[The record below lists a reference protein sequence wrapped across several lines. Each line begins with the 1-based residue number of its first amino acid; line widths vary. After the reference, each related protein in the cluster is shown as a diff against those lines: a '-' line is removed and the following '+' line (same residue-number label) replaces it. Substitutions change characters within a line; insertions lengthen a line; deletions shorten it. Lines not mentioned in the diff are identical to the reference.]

1 VAVGAGVSLFLSHTT
16 RDPRDFALAHRL
28 ADGLRA
34 RQVAVWIAPESIPPG
49 ERWREE
55 IVRGVMDGCSHF
67 LVIFTAASSQAEWV
81 VEEIRLASRRAAD
94 DGDFTILPLVIGSL
108 GRLENADLVE
118 PLQSVP
124 FHDDF
129 HAQLDAVAEALG
141 LRPTA
146 PESVRTFVEERTRDF
161 VGREFVF
168 DAVEAFLAGNSR
180 GYFVLEGEPGIG
192 KSAILASFVKRTGA
206 VAHFNVRAQGIT
218 TPRQFLQSVCAQ
230 LINRFGLPYAS
241 LPQDAADDGGFLAQL
256 LAEAADHLEEGER
269 LVVAVDALDEADL
282 SRQDANALYLPPS
295 LPEHVYFVVSKRPV
309 EVPLAT
315 DAPRE
320 DFDLSEHTDEG
331 MEDVRRYIGLQVDGR
346 PALQSWITG
355 QELAATFV
363 ETVAQKS
370 QGNFMYLR
378 YVLPDIELNRYP
390 GLVLDELPAGLEAYY
405 EDHWRRMG
413 MTAKPLPRERIRV
426 VYVLSAVQRPASRE
440 LISRFASDEQLA
452 VDQLTVQEVLDEWEQ
467 FLRVEVQDG
476 TRVQSIYHA
485 SFRDFLHRKDI
496 VQAAGVTLVDVNR
509 LIADT
514 LWEDVFE

>member
-1 VAVGAGVSLFLSHTT
+1 VIVSAGVSLFLSHTT
-16 RDPRDFALAHRL
+16 HDPRDYALAHRL

-49 ERWREE
+49 EHWREE

-67 LVIFTAASSQAEWV
+67 LVIFTAASSEAEWV
-81 VEEIRLASRRAAD
+81 LEEIQLARRRAAEE
-94 DGDFTILPLVIGSL
+94 GSFKILPLVIGSL
-108 GRLENADLVE
+108 GHLSNAELVE
-118 PLQSVP
+118 ARQSVP
-124 FHDDF
+124 FHEDF

-161 VGREFVF
+161 VGRAFVF
-168 DAVEAFLAGNSR
+168 DAVETFLSGNSR

-192 KSAILASFVKRTGA
+192 KSAILASFVKRTGC

-241 LPQDAADDGGFLAQL
+241 LPQEAADDGGFLAQL
-256 LAEAADHLEEGER
+256 LAEAADRLEEKER

-282 SRQDANALYLPPS
+282 GREDTNVLYLPPT
-295 LPEHVYFVVSKRPV
+295 LPEHVYLVVSKRPV
-309 EVPLAT
+309 EVPLNA

-320 DFDLSEHTDEG
+320 NFDLSEHAAEG
-331 MEDVRRYIGLQVDGR
+331 MEDVRRYIALQVAER
-346 PALQSWITG
+346 PALRSWVASQKLEG
-355 QELAATFV
+355 SFV

-378 YVLPDIELNRYP
+378 YILPDIELNRYP

-413 MTAKPLPRERIRV
+413 MTAKPLPRDRIRV
-426 VYVLSAVQRPASRE
+426 VYVLSSVRRPVSRE
-440 LISRFASDEQLA
+440 LISRFATDDQLIVDE
-452 VDQLTVQEVLDEWEQ
+452 LTVQEVLDDWDQ
-467 FLRVEVQDG
+467 FLRTEVQDG
-476 TRVQSIYHA
+476 NRVKSIYHA
-485 SFRDFLHRKDI
+485 SFRDFLHRKDV
-496 VQAAGVTLVDVNR
+496 VQAAGMTLVEVNR
-509 LIADT
+509 LIADS